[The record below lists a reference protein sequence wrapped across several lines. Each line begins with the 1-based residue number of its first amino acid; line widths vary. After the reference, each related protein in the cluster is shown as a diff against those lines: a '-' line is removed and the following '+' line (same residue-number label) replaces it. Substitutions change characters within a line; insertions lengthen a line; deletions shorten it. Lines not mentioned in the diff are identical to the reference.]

1 MTGGLTGLI
10 SSVLKWYLVLCERSE
25 RETERERGR
34 ERETERERE
43 REERER
49 ERKREKERETFS
61 HTRKHVDRCRLP
73 LRPEYTIVHCVD

>member
-34 ERETERERE
+34 ERE

-49 ERKREKERETFS
+49 ERERERKRREKERETFS